1 LIDILP
7 LGQLISFSFSTKL
20 FSSLGEDCKF
30 MGYAGDEKLG
40 VVVDAEYVFD
50 HLYYRVL
57 LDGGTYWVPSKY
69 VRQAV
74 C

>member
-1 LIDILP
+1 
-7 LGQLISFSFSTKL
+7 
-20 FSSLGEDCKF
+20 